1 MNKIIFP
8 IYYINLNRSEKRK
21 KFMEDQ
27 FNNLKITFKRVE
39 AIDGNNINV
48 NYENLCRHKG
58 NKYELACTLSHL
70 KAIKQA
76 YNDNI
81 DNVLICEDDINFSL
95 INKWKINIQQIID
108 LAPKDWKII
117 KLHNNNYKQIANKN
131 TIPKIIPKQ
140 KHSSST
146 GLYLINRK
154 GMEIIINKFY
164 KETHILLKKKYVQAD
179 HLIYEPVY
187 KFRTYEFNIPL
198 VFNEN
203 YKSLISKSHNTFQI
217 ESINKIKNYY

>member
-1 MNKIIFP
+1 MNKLIFP
-8 IYYINLNRSEKRK
+8 IYYINLNRSETRK
-21 KFMEDQ
+21 KFMEYQ
-27 FNNLKITFKRVE
+27 FNNLKINYKRIE

-48 NYENLCRHKG
+48 RYKNLCRHKG
-58 NKYELACTLSHL
+58 NNYEIACTLSHL

-95 INKWKINIQQIID
+95 IDKWKFNIQQIID
-108 LAPKDWKII
+108 LSPKDWKII
-117 KLHNNNYKQIANKN
+117 KLHNNNFKQIANKN

-140 KHSSST
+140 MKSCST
-146 GLYLINRK
+146 GLYLINKK

-179 HLIYEPVY
+179 RLIYEPVY
-187 KFRTYEFNIPL
+187 KFRTYE
-198 VFNEN
+198 
-203 YKSLISKSHNTFQI
+203 YKSLISKNHNKFQI
-217 ESINKIKNYY
+217 ESINRIKNYYN